1 MKLGADLIP
10 FVRHGHF
17 DPAATLYRDIADVDD
32 IAGVDA
38 NIFLARRE
46 CPGFDVTPV
55 VGKGTSSRT
64 IYREGPQRN
73 LETPL
78 CCCAQGQPQG
88 LPLHDG
94 TLKRR
99 GAPRGRPDRPHTT
112 GRWSVGAPLVGAL
125 ILGSYPDIRRRQA
138 AILIW
143 RRRYEDDARGLGK
156 DAAR

>member
-46 CPGFDVTPV
+46 CPGFDVTLV

-64 IYREGPQRN
+64 IYREGPLRN

-94 TLKRR
+94 TLERR
-99 GAPRGRPDRPHTT
+99 GAPS
-112 GRWSVGAPLVGAL
+112 WAP
-125 ILGSYPDIRRRQA
+125 
-138 AILIW
+138 
-143 RRRYEDDARGLGK
+143 
-156 DAAR
+156 